1 MHTKT
6 REAVPAILSMR
17 ENGATHDEI
26 AKAVGIGRGTVLK
39 VLHENGMF
47 GTTEHGKEKSRQGAD
62 KGRLAAI
69 RARQEGTGG
78 GFLKPKHTENE
89 IRMMIAEWDDRF
101 EYVSGYVNCDK
112 PVLIRCK
119 TCGSET
125 EQSFVSIRKRNRS
138 YGCRCCKERE
148 IELEKRKKTEEAL
161 INHIIRQKLKSIER
175 EELLRDHPRECKECG
190 ITFYSLKRTSF
201 CSAACSRKSTNRR
214 SSRRKDKRL
223 GKDRKALKTW
233 MDIYK
238 RTKDLTCAAC
248 GETCDTSD
256 FIVREDGVVICGD
269 NYPSIDHIVPVSK
282 GGTDEWSNVQIMCR
296 RCNCEKSDKVLPPPN
311 FFQY

>member
-1 MHTKT
+1 MGGKRISAETVACII
-6 REAVPAILSMR
+6 EMR
-17 ENGATHDEI
+17 ENGATHREI
-26 AKAVGIGRGTVLK
+26 AEATGLDVRAVNYQLRKYGFKGATAHGLELCKEAARRGGKAAHKDGRQCGY
-39 VLHENGMF
+39 
-47 GTTEHGKEKSRQGAD
+47 
-62 KGRLAAI
+62 
-69 RARQEGTGG
+69 
-78 GFLKPKHTENE
+78 LKPRKNE
-89 IRMMIAEWDDRF
+89 SEIQQAIDLWDSGF
-101 EYVSGYVNCDK
+101 KYVSGYVNSDSMIW
-112 PVLIRCK
+112 IRCK
-119 TCGSET
+119 TCGSEI
-125 EQSFVSIRKRNRS
+125 EKSFVSIRKRKRS

-161 INHIIRQKLKSIER
+161 INHIISQKLKSIER
-175 EELLRDHPRECKECG
+175 EELLRDHPHECKECG

-201 CSAACSRKSTNRR
+201 CSAACSRKSMNRR

-248 GETCDTSD
+248 GITCDTSD

-296 RCNCEKSDKVLPPPN
+296 RCNYIKNDKA
-311 FFQY
+311 